1 MTHDTTDHN
10 QIEPNTSDITT
21 EPMID
26 ARQASTALCL
36 PFYWFNDRAMRTRF
50 RIPHYLMGGL
60 VRYRMSELLAWA
72 ERNNVNQQTDDKEDS
87 DVGLQ

>member
-1 MTHDTTDHN
+1 MTRNIADKTQPDVTTDRIN
-10 QIEPNTSDITT
+10 A

-26 ARQASTALCL
+26 GREASTALCL

-60 VRYRMSELLAWA
+60 VRYRLSELLAWA
-72 ERNNVNQQTDDKEDS
+72 KRNNVNQQADS
-87 DVGLQ
+87 TEGGDAGLQ